1 MNEAIK
7 KLITLKDKR
16 NVSQIFHE
24 TANKYKDKTAV
35 STTLLDITY
44 LQLEKESNKLA
55 DLLKSKGIQNED
67 IVAVFADKSIDTI
80 IAILG
85 ILKSGAAY
93 MPIDILFPNER
104 IEYMLINGK
113 AKYIISPTLSEKD
126 IQEKFSNINS
136 KIIDIK
142 DRSDYSDSYA
152 DIRGGNESLAYVIFT
167 SGSEGNPKG
176 VMIEDKG
183 IVRLVSD
190 EDYFKIN
197 SDWNISQSG
206 AISFDASTFEIFGA
220 LLNGATLHFIEQET
234 LLNNV
239 RLKEK
244 IDNDHIDMMFITTPL
259 FHQLVNIDTSTFEN
273 LSHLIVGGDVLLAKD
288 VRLLKHDIPKI
299 KLFNAYGPTENT
311 TFSTI
316 GEVFED
322 TPDNVS
328 IGKSISYSTAYI
340 LDENGKE
347 AGSGETGELYLGGEG
362 VGRGYIN
369 DSSLTEKKFVKDPYT
384 DKTMYRTGDLAMWSD
399 DGNILFMGRADSQI
413 KLRGFRIELQE
424 IRSIINSIEY
434 VNDSHVICQTR
445 NDEKYISAFV
455 VFDEKGSNELLRSDL
470 EKKLPVYMVP
480 SEIINVDKLPL
491 KLNGKV
497 DDKELIA
504 IQNSRIKSESYEKN
518 DNFVIEILN
527 KQLGKEVS
535 MESNLYEMGFNSISA
550 IRVLS
555 ELRKKGY
562 TLSMKDVLKSKKVS
576 ELVNLVTNQS
586 TNG

>member
-93 MPIDILFPNER
+93 MPIDILLPNER